1 MRQSEPCKL
10 TGDDM
15 TGQLFTIE
23 CKDEATGARA
33 GVLHLPHGD
42 VKTPVFMPV
51 GTKGCVKAANKEELE
66 ELGFNLILANTYHLH
81 LRPGEQLVKDAGGL
95 HGFTGWRGNFLTDSG
110 GFQAWSLS
118 RIRKLTEEG
127 IAFQSI
133 IDGSRHLFTPE
144 GVVRMQAMFSS
155 DIQMQLDVCTGWG
168 AAREEAERAVSLTSS
183 WASRALAE
191 WRRQQGEGYQG
202 ELFPIVQGNFFDDL
216 RTQSADLVN
225 SLGTQ
230 GVAIGGLSVGESADV
245 FRQTLSLVMRRL
257 DERKVRYVMGVG
269 TPEYILEAC
278 GFGVDMFDCVL
289 PTRLARHGVYL
300 HRRGRL
306 SVKQKRFERDFTPID
321 ERCGCKVCQTYSR
334 AYLRHLF
341 RENEILSAM
350 LATYH
355 NLYFMHAMMDAAR
368 SSIEAGTFGVW
379 RENFLREFQSGAF

>member
-1 MRQSEPCKL
+1 MAGKL
-10 TGDDM
+10 FDVTSVD
-15 TGQLFTIE
+15 
-23 CKDEATGARA
+23 ASTGARA
-33 GVLHLPHGD
+33 GLLHLPHGD

-51 GTKGCVKAANKEELE
+51 GTKGCVKAASKDDLE
-66 ELGFNLILANTYHLH
+66 QIGFPLILANTYHLH
-81 LRPGEQLVKDAGGL
+81 LRPGEELVKEAGGL

-118 RIRKLTEEG
+118 PIRKITEEG

-133 IDGSRHLFTPE
+133 IDGSRHLFTAE

-168 AAREEAERAVSLTSS
+168 APRDEAERAVDLTSR
-183 WASRALAE
+183 WASRALSE
-191 WRRQQGEGYQG
+191 WRRVRDEGYQG

-216 RTQSADLVN
+216 RTQSADFVN

-230 GVAIGGLSVGESADV
+230 GVAIGGLSVGESSEV
-245 FRQTLSLVMRRL
+245 FCQTLSLSLRHL

-269 TPEYILEAC
+269 TPEYILESC
-278 GFGVDMFDCVL
+278 GLGVDMFDCVL

-300 HRRGRL
+300 TRCGRL
-306 SVKQKRFERDFTPID
+306 SVKQKRFERDFGPID
-321 ERCGCKVCQTYSR
+321 DRCGCKVCRTYTR
-334 AYLRHLF
+334 AYLRHLL

-355 NLYFMHAMMDAAR
+355 NLYFMHAMMEEAR
-368 SSIEAGTFGVW
+368 SSIEEGTFATW
-379 RENFLREFQSGAF
+379 RENFLREFQSGEV

>member
-1 MRQSEPCKL
+1 MAGKL
-10 TGDDM
+10 FEV
-15 TGQLFTIE
+15 LFEDAT
-23 CKDEATGARA
+23 TGARA

-42 VKTPVFMPV
+42 VATPVFMPV
-51 GTKGCVKAANKEELE
+51 GTKGCVKAASQEELE
-66 ELGFNLILANTYHLH
+66 QLGFRIILANTYHLH
-81 LRPGEQLVKDAGGL
+81 LRPGEELVKEAGGL

-118 RIRKLTEEG
+118 RIRKLTSDG

-168 AAREEAERAVSLTSS
+168 AAQDEAKRALSLTSS
-183 WASRALAE
+183 WAVRALDE
-191 WRRQQGEGYQG
+191 WHRVRDEGYQG
-202 ELFPIVQGNFFDDL
+202 ELFPIVQGNFFDEL
-216 RTQSADLVN
+216 RVRSAEFVN

-230 GVAIGGLSVGESADV
+230 GVAIGGLSVGESSDV
-245 FRQTLSLVMRRL
+245 FCQTLSLSLRHL
-257 DERKVRYVMGVG
+257 DKSKVRYVMGVG
-269 TPEYILEAC
+269 TPEYILTAIAS
-278 GFGVDMFDCVL
+278 GVDMFDCVL

-300 HRRGRL
+300 TRCGRL
-306 SVKQKRFERDFTPID
+306 SVKQKRFEHDFTPID
-321 ERCGCKVCQTYSR
+321 TSCGCKVCRTYSR

-355 NLYFMHAMMDAAR
+355 NLYFMHAMMEEAR
-368 SSIEAGTFGVW
+368 SSIEEGTFGVW
-379 RENFLREFQSGAF
+379 RENFLREFQSDAF